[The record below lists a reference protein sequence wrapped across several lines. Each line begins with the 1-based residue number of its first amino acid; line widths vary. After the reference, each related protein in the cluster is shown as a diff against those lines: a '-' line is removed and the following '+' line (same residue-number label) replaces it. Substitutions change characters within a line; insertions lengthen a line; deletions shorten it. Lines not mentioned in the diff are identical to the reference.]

1 MWEGALGPRA
11 GLWFVAWHRAH
22 TATFPRRGDVAGGFP
37 CGRVAGLPVRRSQC
51 RLLSRSG
58 FLIPDPPPDCAQPP
72 VVSVVDLNRLGERE
86 SPKLL
91 SIQQA
96 PNVHLTAIA
105 EQLAQLPAGDQ
116 AFVVEPRDAPQTMR
130 HRILLKHS
138 LLSEP
143 VWAGITLPHLR
154 ALRFSTA
161 VCLNGVGLMFFN
173 RA

>member
-1 MWEGALGPRA
+1 MHNLS
-11 GLWFVAWHRAH
+11 
-22 TATFPRRGDVAGGFP
+22 
-37 CGRVAGLPVRRSQC
+37 CS
-51 RLLSRSG
+51 SRSR
-58 FLIPDPPPDCAQPP
+58 PP
-72 VVSVVDLNRLGERE
+72 VVSAVDLNRLGERE
-86 SPKLL
+86 SPKLF

-116 AFVVEPRDAPQTMR
+116 AFVAERDAPQTMR
-130 HRILLKHS
+130 HRIQLKHS

-143 VWAGITLPHLR
+143 VRAGITLPHLR
-154 ALRFSTA
+154 ALRFSAA